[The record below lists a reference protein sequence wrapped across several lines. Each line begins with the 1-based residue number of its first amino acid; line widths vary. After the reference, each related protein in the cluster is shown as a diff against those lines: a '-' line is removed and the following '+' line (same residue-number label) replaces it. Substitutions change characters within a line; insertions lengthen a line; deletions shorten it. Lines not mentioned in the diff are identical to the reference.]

1 MLQKKLLQITWKKS
15 LYARLLLMKIY
26 TTFTKKSSSKMFSGS
41 SRSSASSKAATISG
55 SRSGRGPT
63 KSNANNNNNYYHSII
78 LVRRPFLS
86 KKDSLSWATGHCSH
100 SFSLPKN
107 TGKWSDT
114 NANDL
119 AKSWQSL
126 RDSTKYIQIFQ
137 AFALGLWNSFNIN
150 VFQNLPWHNKMY

>member
-15 LYARLLLMKIY
+15 LHARLLLMKIY

-63 KSNANNNNNYYHSII
+63 KSNANNNNYYHSII

-86 KKDSLSWATGHCSH
+86 KKDSLSWATGRCSH

-107 TGKWSDT
+107 TGKWNDT

-119 AKSWQSL
+119 AKSWRSL
-126 RDSTKYIQIFQ
+126 RDSTKYIQRFQ

-150 VFQNLPWHNKMY
+150 VFQNLPWYNKMY

>member
-15 LYARLLLMKIY
+15 LHARLLLMKIY

-63 KSNANNNNNYYHSII
+63 KSNANNNNYYHSII

-86 KKDSLSWATGHCSH
+86 KKDSLSWATGRCSH

-119 AKSWQSL
+119 AKSWRSL